1 MDNEVHIFKK
11 SDGSW
16 IFSGSMVPSNLA
28 TDEYA
33 FVYLEEGEVL
43 DHGYVHTYVDGNVV
57 KGAKIEWS
65 DPPE

>member
-1 MDNEVHIFKK
+1 
-11 SDGSW
+11 
-16 IFSGSMVPSNLA
+16 MVPSNLA

-65 DPPE
+65 DPS

>member
-28 TDEYA
+28 TDDYA
-33 FVYLEEGEVL
+33 LVYLEEGEIL
-43 DHGYVHTYVDGNVV
+43 DHEYEHTYIDCNVV
-57 KGAKIEWS
+57 KGLKIEWS